1 MAAAVR
7 TRRTGRLLLAL
18 ALLLLVIVVI
28 VWRAWPGG
36 SKSPESEHA
45 VVGPATPY
53 FASAAQ
59 LIAAAQRRG
68 IVCSGAHHFD
78 PLGHVAGDAVRYPTP
93 DALTCLLPEG
103 TRVYVLVYKRPEDRM
118 KAFDTGDVNQVLC
131 GMPDSHGSTGW
142 PTIVAA
148 NWRVATPGSAADMG
162 QIVRAFDGRPAAETI
177 SCLFRS

>member
-1 MAAAVR
+1 MAVR

-45 VVGPATPY
+45 VAGPTTPS

-68 IVCSGAHHFD
+68 VACSGSRHFD
-78 PLGHVAGDAVRYPTP
+78 PLGHVPSDAVRYPAP
-93 DALTCLLPEG
+93 DALTCVLPGG

-131 GMPDSHGSTGW
+131 GTPDSHGSTGW
-142 PTIVAA
+142 PAMVAA
-148 NWRVATPGSAADMG
+148 NWRIATPGDASAMAPL
-162 QIVRAFDGRPAAETI
+162 VRAFDDLPAAETI
-177 SCLFRS
+177 SCLFRD